1 MMDITKSLN
10 SVFHCSFHSMD
21 HSRLG
26 ASAPIEYIVS
36 IVRSMKSIILLSVLW
51 CLLHHT
57 VVDVSVLIS
66 NRTGTQLDRIG
77 SVCNQFRI
85 PVYLTTV
92 DTPVP
97 DYEVHLVNRLMNNC
111 CFILIIALLTS

>member
-1 MMDITKSLN
+1 
-10 SVFHCSFHSMD
+10 
-21 HSRLG
+21 
-26 ASAPIEYIVS
+26 
-36 IVRSMKSIILLSVLW
+36 MKSIILLSVLW

-57 VVDVSVLIS
+57 VVDVSVFIS

-77 SVCNQFRI
+77 FVCNQFRI
-85 PVYLTTV
+85 PVYLPTV

-97 DYEVHLVNRLMNNC
+97 DYEVRLVNRLMKTC